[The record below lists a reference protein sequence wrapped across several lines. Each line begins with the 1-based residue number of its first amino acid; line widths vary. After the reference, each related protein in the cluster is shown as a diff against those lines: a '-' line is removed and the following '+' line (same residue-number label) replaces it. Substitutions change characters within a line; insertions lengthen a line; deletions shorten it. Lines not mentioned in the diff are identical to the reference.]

1 MCVSVC
7 PCLHLYT
14 SVSQRMPLYMPVCM
28 PVYVT
33 VGQYVTILRRL
44 FPYLIKPVIV
54 PFIY

>member
-14 SVSQRMPLYMPVCM
+14 SVCHCICQCM

-33 VGQYVTILRRL
+33 VGQYVTILRRF

-54 PFIY
+54 PFIL